1 MALAVTGAFSGI
13 SKPMNTTAVNIRSD
27 LYAYAAEYAQEHD
40 TSIDRLVESYIL
52 THLLNNR
59 TKPSGKYAKLAPVVE
74 RLGNYRVREFTQEEL
89 DSDPR
94 LAHIMRRD

>member
-1 MALAVTGAFSGI
+1 V
-13 SKPMNTTAVNIRSD
+13 NTTAVNIRTD
-27 LYAYAAEYAQEHD
+27 LYNYAAEYAQEHD

-59 TKPSGKYAKLAPVVE
+59 TKPDQRYAKLAPVVE
-74 RLGNYRVREFTQEEL
+74 RLGNYNVREFTEEEL